1 MEQFKYDPSKPKFY
15 AGWGEE
21 LANTCDYLEAE
32 LEAFILDAAR
42 ATTDYSLEFNNH
54 VLEHWETYETIH
66 FDKEELDLRRAEIPW
81 YLFLPAWGIQLYA
94 HIDADREND
103 LMNIAIE
110 ERENEN
116 QE

>member
-15 AGWGEE
+15 AGWCEE
-21 LANTCDYLEAE
+21 LAEAGDQLEAE

-54 VLEHWETYETIH
+54 VLRHWETWEPIH
-66 FDKEELDLRRAEIPW
+66 FDKEELCLRRAEISW

>member
-1 MEQFKYDPSKPKFY
+1 MEQYVYDPAMPRFY

-21 LANTCDYLEAE
+21 LADTCVYLEAE
-32 LEAFILDAAR
+32 LEEFILDAAR
-42 ATTDYSLEFNNH
+42 TTTDYSLEFNNH
-54 VLEHWETYETIH
+54 VLRHWETYETTQ
-66 FDKEELDLRRAEIPW
+66 FDKEELCLRRVENSW

-94 HIDADREND
+94 HVDADREND

-116 QE
+116 Q

>member
-1 MEQFKYDPSKPKFY
+1 MEQYVYDPAKPKFY

-21 LANTCDYLEAE
+21 LADACAYLEAE

-42 ATTDYSLEFNNH
+42 ATTDYSLESNNH
-54 VLEHWETYETIH
+54 VFRHWETYETIH
-66 FDKEELDLRRAEIPW
+66 FDKEELDLRRVEISW

>member
-1 MEQFKYDPSKPKFY
+1 MEQYVYDPAKPKFY

-21 LANTCDYLEAE
+21 LAEACGYLEAE

-54 VLEHWETYETIH
+54 VFNHWETWETIN
-66 FDKEELDLRRAEIPW
+66 FDKEELCLHRAGIGW

-94 HIDADREND
+94 YIDADREND

-110 ERENEN
+110 EREEQANA
-116 QE
+116 